1 MHATKGSIHVRNIA
15 DTIARMA
22 RAGAPSPRETVPSR
36 LTPLTEFGT
45 NPGALLGYA
54 YVPKDLQPG
63 AALVVVLHGCTQ
75 TAAGYDHGSGWSKL
89 ADRAG
94 FALLFPEQT
103 RANNPN
109 FCFNWFASEDTAQAG
124 GEAESIAQM
133 TETMIARHGL
143 DRGRVY
149 VTGLSAGGAMT
160 VAMLA
165 TRPDLFAGGAVIGGL
180 AYGTATGVSQALDR
194 MRGHGD
200 TSDVAL
206 AEAVR
211 SGSRGHDGRWPTL
224 AIWHGGADATVS
236 VANADT
242 IARQWRGIHGVDAT
256 TVRTER
262 IGTAVHRIWSDAQG
276 RDVVEDWTVPGMG
289 HGTPIDPSRGDRLGT
304 AGPFMLDV
312 GISSTA
318 VIAGS
323 WGLVAA
329 AKVETAAKPAPVE
342 RVAKIAIPIA
352 SKPAPKPASKPRA
365 EAPTGIQAT
374 IENALR
380 AAGLMR

>member
-1 MHATKGSIHVRNIA
+1 VRNIA

-22 RAGAPSPRETVPSR
+22 RAGAPTPRTTAPSR
-36 LTPLTEFGT
+36 LTPLIEFGT

-54 YVPKDLQPG
+54 YVPADLP
-63 AALVVVLHGCTQ
+63 ANAPLVVVLHGCTQ
-75 TAAGYDHGSGWSKL
+75 TAAGYDHGSGWSQL

-109 FCFNWFASEDTAQAG
+109 LCFNWFASEDTAQAG

-143 DRGRVY
+143 DRSRVY

-165 TRPDLFAGGAVIGGL
+165 TRPDLFAGGAAIGGL

-200 TSDVAL
+200 TSDTAL
-206 AEAVR
+206 IDKVR
-211 SGSRGHDGRWPTL
+211 SGARGHDGAWPTL

-242 IARQWRGIHGVDAT
+242 IARQWRGIHGVDANA
-256 TVRTER
+256 VRTER
-262 IGTAVHRIWSDAQG
+262 VGTAVHRIWSDAQG

-289 HGTPIDPSRGDRLGT
+289 HGTPIDPLRGERLGA

-318 VIAGS
+318 VIAKS

-329 AKVETAAKPAPVE
+329 AKAETAAKSVPIE
-342 RVAKIAIPIA
+342 RVAKMAIPVS
-352 SKPAPKPASKPRA
+352 SKPAAKPRPELPA
-365 EAPTGIQAT
+365 GIQAT

>member
-1 MHATKGSIHVRNIA
+1 MRNIA

-22 RAGAPSPRETVPSR
+22 RAGAPAQSHAGPSR
-36 LTPLTEFGT
+36 LTRLTEFGT
-45 NPGALLGYA
+45 NPGALLGHS
-54 YVPKDLQPG
+54 YVPGDLPSG
-63 AALVVVLHGCTQ
+63 APLVVVLHGCTQ
-75 TAAGYDHGSGWSKL
+75 TAAGYDHGSGWSQL

-94 FALLFPEQT
+94 FAVLFPEQT

-109 FCFNWFASEDTAQAG
+109 LCFNWFASEDTAQAG

-143 DRGRVY
+143 DRSRVY

-160 VAMLA
+160 MAMLA

-200 TSDVAL
+200 TSDTAL
-206 AEAVR
+206 VDAVR
-211 SGSRGHDGRWPTL
+211 SGARGHDGAWPKL
-224 AIWHGGADATVS
+224 SIWHGAADATVNVS
-236 VANADT
+236 NADT
-242 IARQWRGIHGVDAT
+242 IGRQWRALHGVDADA
-256 TVRTER
+256 VREEHSAAGMR
-262 IGTAVHRIWSDAQG
+262 RVWSDSAG
-276 RDVVEDWTVPGMG
+276 RDVVEEWIVPGMG
-289 HGTPIDPSRGDRLGT
+289 HGTPIDPSGDRLGK

-318 VIAGS
+318 MIAES
-323 WGLVAA
+323 WGLVSADEAA
-329 AKVETAAKPAPVE
+329 AVVKAAPE
-342 RVAKIAIPIA
+342 RVAKRAIPVRGKA
-352 SKPAPKPASKPRA
+352 SPKTAPAPA
-365 EAPTGIQAT
+365 TGIQAT
-374 IENALR
+374 IETALR

>member
-1 MHATKGSIHVRNIA
+1 MRNIA

-22 RAGAPSPRETVPSR
+22 RAGAPTPRDTAPSR
-36 LTPLTEFGT
+36 LTPLIEFGT
-45 NPGALLGYA
+45 NPGALLGHS
-54 YVPKDLQPG
+54 YVPKDLPAG

-75 TAAGYDHGSGWSKL
+75 TAAGYDHGSGWSTL

-109 FCFNWFASEDTAQAG
+109 LCFNWFASEDTAQAG

-143 DRGRVY
+143 DRSRVY

-206 AEAVR
+206 ADAVR
-211 SGSRGHDGRWPTL
+211 SGSRGHEGRWPTL

-242 IARQWRGIHGVDAT
+242 IARQWRGIHGVGSKAA
-256 TVRTER
+256 RTER
-262 IGTAVHRIWSDAQG
+262 VGTAVHRIWSDAQR

-289 HGTPIDPSRGDRLGT
+289 HGTPIDPLRGERLGA

-318 VIAGS
+318 VIAKS

-329 AKVETAAKPAPVE
+329 AKAETAAKPAPVE
-342 RVAKIAIPIA
+342 RVAKIAIPV
-352 SKPAPKPASKPRA
+352 SPKPAPKSAPKPRA

>member
-1 MHATKGSIHVRNIA
+1 MRNIA

-22 RAGAPSPRETVPSR
+22 RAGAPAQRDTTPSR
-36 LTPLTEFGT
+36 LTALSEFGT

-54 YVPKDLQPG
+54 YVPDTLAPG
-63 AALVVVLHGCTQ
+63 APLVVVLHGCTQ
-75 TAAGYDHGSGWSKL
+75 TAAGYDHGSGWSQL

-109 FCFNWFASEDTAQAG
+109 LCFNWFASEDTAQAG

-143 DRGRVY
+143 DRSRVY

-160 VAMLA
+160 IAMLA
-165 TRPDLFAGGAVIGGL
+165 TRPDLFAGGAAIGGL

-200 TSDVAL
+200 TSDAAL
-206 AEAVR
+206 VDLVR
-211 SGSRGHDGRWPTL
+211 SGARGHDGRWPTL

-236 VANADT
+236 VSNADT

-256 TVRTER
+256 AVREER
-262 IGTAVHRIWSDAQG
+262 RGTAVHRIWSDAQG
-276 RDVVEDWTVPGMG
+276 RAVVEDWTIPGMG
-289 HGTPIDPSRGDRLGT
+289 HGTPIDPSRGERLGA
-304 AGPFMLDV
+304 AGPYMLDV

-318 VIAGS
+318 VIARS
-323 WGLVAA
+323 WGLIAA
-329 AKVETAAKPAPVE
+329 TDTTAAKPAAVD
-342 RVAKIAIPIA
+342 RVAKIAIPVT
-352 SKPAPKPASKPRA
+352 PKPASKPRA
-365 EAPTGIQAT
+365 AAPTGVQAT
-374 IENALR
+374 IEHALR

>member
-1 MHATKGSIHVRNIA
+1 
-15 DTIARMA
+15 MA
-22 RAGAPSPRETVPSR
+22 RAGAPASAHDGPSR
-36 LTPLTEFGT
+36 LVALTAFGT
-45 NPGALLGYA
+45 NPGALLGHVH
-54 YVPKDLQPG
+54 VPKNLPAG
-63 AALVVVLHGCTQ
+63 APLVVVLHGCTQ
-75 TAAGYDHGSGWSKL
+75 TAASYDHGSGWSRL

-94 FALLFPEQT
+94 FAVLYPEQT
-103 RANNPN
+103 HANNPN
-109 FCFNWFASEDTAQAG
+109 RCFNWFASEDTAQTG

-160 VAMLA
+160 LAMLA

-180 AYGTATGVSQALDR
+180 AYGTATGVSQAFDR

-200 TSDVAL
+200 TSDAAL
-206 AEAVR
+206 VDAVR

-236 VANADT
+236 VSNADT
-242 IARQWRGIHGVDAT
+242 IARQWRGIHGVDAKA
-256 TVRTER
+256 VREER
-262 IGTAVHRIWSDAQG
+262 RGTAVHRIWSDAQG

-289 HGTPIDPSRGDRLGT
+289 HGTPIDPSRGERLGA
-304 AGPFMLDV
+304 AGPYMLDV

-318 VIAGS
+318 IIARS
-323 WGLVAA
+323 WGLIAETDAA
-329 AKVETAAKPAPVE
+329 AAAKPAAVD
-342 RVAKIAIPIA
+342 RVAKIAIPV
-352 SKPAPKPASKPRA
+352 APKPAAKPRA
-365 EAPTGIQAT
+365 AAPAGIQAT
-374 IENALR
+374 IEHALR

>member
-1 MHATKGSIHVRNIA
+1 MIAAEFALRRKARFVRNIA

-22 RAGAPSPRETVPSR
+22 RAGAPIPRDTAPTR
-36 LTPLTEFGT
+36 LTPLIEFGT
-45 NPGALLGYA
+45 NPGALLGYSYA
-54 YVPKDLQPG
+54 PPG
-63 AALVVVLHGCTQ
+63 LRAGAPLVVVLHGCTQ
-75 TAAGYDHGSGWSKL
+75 TAAGYDHGSGWSQL
-89 ADRAG
+89 ADRSG

-109 FCFNWFASEDTAQAG
+109 RCFNWFASEDTAQAG

-133 TETMIARHGL
+133 TETMIARHAL
-143 DRGRVY
+143 DRSRVY

-165 TRPDLFAGGAVIGGL
+165 TRPDLFAGGAAIGGL

-200 TSDVAL
+200 TSDTAL
-206 AEAVR
+206 VELVR
-211 SGSRGHDGRWPTL
+211 SGARGHDGRWPTL

-242 IARQWRGIHGVDAT
+242 IARQWRGIHGVDAK
-256 TVRTER
+256 TVREDR
-262 IGTAVHRIWSDAQG
+262 KGNAVHRTWSDAQG
-276 RDVVEDWTVPGMG
+276 RAVVEDWTVPGMG
-289 HGTPIDPSRGDRLGT
+289 HGTPIDPSRGERLG
-304 AGPFMLDV
+304 AVGPFMLDV

-318 VIAGS
+318 VIASS
-323 WGLVAA
+323 WGLIDTAA
-329 AKVETAAKPAPVE
+329 APKPAAVD
-342 RVAKIAIPIA
+342 RVAKIAIPVT
-352 SKPAPKPASKPRA
+352 PKPAAKPRA
-365 EAPTGIQAT
+365 AAPAGVQAT
-374 IENALR
+374 IEHALR

>member
-1 MHATKGSIHVRNIA
+1 MRNIA
-15 DTIARMA
+15 DTIARMTP
-22 RAGAPSPRETVPSR
+22 AGAPASAYAGASR
-36 LTPLTEFGT
+36 LAALTAFGT
-45 NPGALLGYA
+45 NPGALLGHMH
-54 YVPKDLQPG
+54 VPKDLP
-63 AALVVVLHGCTQ
+63 ASAPMVVVLHGCTQ
-75 TAAGYDHGSGWSKL
+75 TAAGYDHGSGWSRL

-94 FALLFPEQT
+94 FAVLFPEQT

-109 FCFNWFASEDTAQAG
+109 LCFNWFASEDTAQAG

-143 DRGRVY
+143 DRKRIY

-160 VAMLA
+160 LAMLA

-194 MRGHGD
+194 MREHGD
-200 TSDVAL
+200 TSDAAL

-211 SGSRGHDGRWPTL
+211 SGSRGHDGAWPTL
-224 AIWHGGADATVS
+224 SIWHGEADATVNVS
-236 VANADT
+236 NADT
-242 IARQWRGIHGVDAT
+242 IGRQWRALHGIAADAGREEHDPAGMRR
-256 TVRTER
+256 V
-262 IGTAVHRIWSDAQG
+262 WSDATG
-276 RDVVEDWTVPGMG
+276 RDVIEAWIVPEMG
-289 HGTPIDPSRGDRLGT
+289 HGTPIDPSHGERLGA

-318 VIAGS
+318 LIAKS

-329 AKVETAAKPAPVE
+329 RKAAAGKADTVATPARTD
-342 RVAKIAIPIA
+342 RVAKIAIPVTP
-352 SKPAPKPASKPRA
+352 KPAPKPRA
-365 EAPTGIQAT
+365 EAPAGIQAT
-374 IENALR
+374 IEHALR

>member
-1 MHATKGSIHVRNIA
+1 LRNIA

-22 RAGAPSPRETVPSR
+22 RAGAPASAHDGPSR
-36 LTPLTEFGT
+36 LVALTAFGT
-45 NPGALLGYA
+45 NPGALLGHVH
-54 YVPKDLQPG
+54 VPKTLPAG
-63 AALVVVLHGCTQ
+63 APLVVVLHGCTQ
-75 TAAGYDHGSGWSKL
+75 TAASYDHGSGWSRL

-94 FALLFPEQT
+94 FAVLYPEQT
-103 RANNPN
+103 HANNPN
-109 FCFNWFASEDTAQAG
+109 RCFNWFASEDTAQAG

-160 VAMLA
+160 LAMLA
-165 TRPDLFAGGAVIGGL
+165 IRPDLFAGGAVIGGL
-180 AYGTATGVSQALDR
+180 AYGTATGVSQAFDR

-200 TSDVAL
+200 TSDAAL
-206 AEAVR
+206 VDAVR

-236 VANADT
+236 VSNADT

-256 TVRTER
+256 AVREER
-262 IGTAVHRIWSDAQG
+262 RGTAVHRIWSDAQG

-289 HGTPIDPSRGDRLGT
+289 HGTPIDPSRGERLGA

-318 VIAGS
+318 IIARS
-323 WGLVAA
+323 WGLIAETDAA
-329 AKVETAAKPAPVE
+329 AAAKPAAVD
-342 RVAKIAIPIA
+342 RAAKIAIPVT
-352 SKPAPKPASKPRA
+352 PKPAAKPRA
-365 EAPTGIQAT
+365 AAPAGIQAT
-374 IENALR
+374 IEHALR
-380 AAGLMR
+380 ASGLMR

>member
-1 MHATKGSIHVRNIA
+1 VRNIA
-15 DTIARMA
+15 DTLARMA
-22 RAGAPSPRETVPSR
+22 RAGAPTPRDIAPSR
-36 LTPLTEFGT
+36 LTPLIEFGT
-45 NPGALLGYA
+45 NPGALLGHS
-54 YVPKDLQPG
+54 YVPKDLPPG

-109 FCFNWFASEDTAQAG
+109 LCFNWFASEDTAQAG

-143 DRGRVY
+143 DRSRVY

-206 AEAVR
+206 ADAVR

-256 TVRTER
+256 AVRTER
-262 IGTAVHRIWSDAQG
+262 VGTAVHR
-276 RDVVEDWTVPGMG
+276 
-289 HGTPIDPSRGDRLGT
+289 LGA

-318 VIAGS
+318 VIAKS

-329 AKVETAAKPAPVE
+329 AKAETAAKPAPVE
-342 RVAKIAIPIA
+342 RVAKIAIPV
-352 SKPAPKPASKPRA
+352 SPKPKPKPAPKPRA
-365 EAPTGIQAT
+365 DAPTGIQAT

>member
-1 MHATKGSIHVRNIA
+1 MRNIA

-22 RAGAPSPRETVPSR
+22 RAGAPTPRDIAPSR
-36 LTPLTEFGT
+36 LTPLIEFGT
-45 NPGALLGYA
+45 NPGALLGHS
-54 YVPKDLQPG
+54 YVPKDLPPG

-109 FCFNWFASEDTAQAG
+109 LCFNWFASEDTAQAG

-133 TETMIARHGL
+133 SETMIARHGL
-143 DRGRVY
+143 DRSRVY

-206 AEAVR
+206 ADAVR

-256 TVRTER
+256 AVRTER
-262 IGTAVHRIWSDAQG
+262 VGTAVHRIWSDAEG

-289 HGTPIDPSRGDRLGT
+289 HGTPIDPLRGERLGA

-318 VIAGS
+318 VIAKS

-329 AKVETAAKPAPVE
+329 AKAETAAKPAPVE
-342 RVAKIAIPIA
+342 RVAKIAIPV
-352 SKPAPKPASKPRA
+352 SPKPAAKPASKPRA

-374 IENALR
+374 IEHALR

>member
-1 MHATKGSIHVRNIA
+1 MRNIA

-22 RAGAPSPRETVPSR
+22 RAGAPTHSYAEPSR
-36 LTPLTEFGT
+36 LAALNAFGT
-45 NPGALLGYA
+45 NPGALLGYS
-54 YVPKDLQPG
+54 YVPKDLPSG
-63 AALVVVLHGCTQ
+63 APLVVVLHGCTQ
-75 TAAGYDHGSGWSKL
+75 TAAGYDHGSGWSQL

-109 FCFNWFASEDTAQAG
+109 LCFNWFASEDTAQAG

-143 DRGRVY
+143 DRNRVY

-160 VAMLA
+160 MAMLA
-165 TRPDLFAGGAVIGGL
+165 TRPDLFAGGAAIGGL

-206 AEAVR
+206 ADAVR

-242 IARQWRGIHGVDAT
+242 IARQWRGIHGVDPKA
-256 TVRTER
+256 VRTER
-262 IGTAVHRIWSDAQG
+262 IGTAVHRIWSDAEG
-276 RDVVEDWTVPGMG
+276 RDVIEDWTVPGMG
-289 HGTPIDPSRGDRLGT
+289 HGTPIDPLRGERLGA

-318 VIAGS
+318 VIAKS
-323 WGLVAA
+323 WGLVPAA
-329 AKVETAAKPAPVE
+329 RTETAAKPAPVE
-342 RVAKIAIPIA
+342 RVAKIAIPVA
-352 SKPAPKPASKPRA
+352 TKPAPKPRT
-365 EAPTGIQAT
+365 EAPAGIQAT